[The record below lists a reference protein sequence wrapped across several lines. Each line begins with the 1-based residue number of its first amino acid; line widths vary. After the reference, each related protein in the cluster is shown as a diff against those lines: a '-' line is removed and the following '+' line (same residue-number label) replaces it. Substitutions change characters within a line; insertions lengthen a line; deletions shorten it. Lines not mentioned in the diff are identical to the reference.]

1 MTTADQTFLGLPFK
15 YVSLISLTL
24 QNSLL
29 AILPPFSGKDHE
41 LKQTGQIS
49 TSVPDDPEHE
59 AIFSIGGSTVERN
72 PQMLDLLPRRTL
84 QFL

>member
-29 AILPPFSGKDHE
+29 AIL
-41 LKQTGQIS
+41 L
-49 TSVPDDPEHE
+49 PDDPEHE

-72 PQMLDLLPRRTL
+72 PQMFDLLPRRTL